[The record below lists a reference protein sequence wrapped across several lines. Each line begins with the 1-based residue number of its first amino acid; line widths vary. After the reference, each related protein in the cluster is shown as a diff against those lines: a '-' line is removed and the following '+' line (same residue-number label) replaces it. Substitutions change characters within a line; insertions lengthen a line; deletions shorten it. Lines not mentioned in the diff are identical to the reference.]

1 MHIETT
7 IEDAEVSL
15 GSLPAVNRTRTIRLR
30 AGLFLGRLVIAGLLV
45 TYFVALVQDFQ
56 RIRRLE
62 AEPTRPSK
70 VISKYQAWERVHPRP
85 VR

>member
-15 GSLPAVNRTRTIRLR
+15 GSLLAVNSTRALPLR
-30 AGLFLGRLVIAGLLV
+30 AGLILGRLVLTGLLV

-56 RIRRLE
+56 RIRQLE

-70 VISKYQAWERVHPRP
+70 VISKYQAWERVYPRP